1 VELPS
6 SNQAAVLEQERVMVT
21 INRQEKVFY
30 DDKEISLTRLTQA
43 LTPLAQANPNL
54 LVIINADT
62 QVSYGRLIAVMDAI
76 TDAGIDQPALGVE
89 KKK

>member
-1 VELPS
+1 
-6 SNQAAVLEQERVMVT
+6 
-21 INRQEKVFY
+21 VFY